1 MRVVVLR
8 AAQFSHC
15 HIGLLG
21 LYGSAGVAI
30 VPCWCCLRKD
40 SLLSSNHLI
49 HLVDSSTVSEHSS
62 LQNNDQPSLAASS
75 SQSSI
80 QDAQLHASL
89 QGQAAQSEVW
99 HDGSAVG
106 INIETG
112 NRVVDKSY

>member
-1 MRVVVLR
+1 MQVVVLR

-49 HLVDSSTVSEHSS
+49 HLVDDES
-62 LQNNDQPSLAASS
+62 LWPTEMKTLAW
-75 SQSSI
+75 
-80 QDAQLHASL
+80 LHAYC
-89 QGQAAQSEVW
+89 GRIVYVGCRWREVP
-99 HDGSAVG
+99 GTTCFVM
-106 INIETG
+106 
-112 NRVVDKSY
+112 

>member
-1 MRVVVLR
+1 MASDGIVSGDLLCLILEDAI
-8 AAQFSHC
+8 AAPN
-15 HIGLLG
+15 L
-21 LYGSAGVAI
+21 
-30 VPCWCCLRKD
+30 P
-40 SLLSSNHLI
+40 
-49 HLVDSSTVSEHSS
+49 SSTVSEHSS